1 VVFFYFSLTLVST
14 MLHTLSYCCGIDSNE
29 CLLQGEIIMTA
40 RMINFVTWLNSNPNN
55 VRIVTIAVSLALTI
69 AAGAGIE
76 TIGAMGSAPGG
87 TDAN

>member
-1 VVFFYFSLTLVST
+1 
-14 MLHTLSYCCGIDSNE
+14 
-29 CLLQGEIIMTA
+29 MTA

-55 VRIVTIAVSLALTI
+55 VRIVTIAFSLALTL

-76 TIGAMGSAPGG
+76 TVSAMGSAPGG